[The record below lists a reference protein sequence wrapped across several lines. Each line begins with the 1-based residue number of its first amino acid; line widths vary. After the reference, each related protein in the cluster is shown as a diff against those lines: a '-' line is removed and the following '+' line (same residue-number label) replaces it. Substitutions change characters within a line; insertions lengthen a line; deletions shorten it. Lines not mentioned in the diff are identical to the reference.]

1 MIDLKQGEGYVFEQI
16 VTDSTVEGGLA
27 DLTGAE
33 AWLSFRKIGTADI
46 KHKKCTIDLLTSKVS
61 GPLTGSNTQEA
72 GNHKVEMKIWLND
85 LPLVL
90 MQEEVRVADSEMP
103 VMPTVE
109 TL

>member
-16 VTDSTVEGGLA
+16 VTDSSVESGLA

-33 AWLSFRKIGTADI
+33 AWLSFRKIGTSVI
-46 KHKKCTIDLLTSKVS
+46 KYKRCAIDLVTSNVS
-61 GPLTGSNTQEA
+61 GSLFGSNTQEA
-72 GNHKVEMKIWLND
+72 GAHKVEMKIWLND

-103 VMPTVE
+103 VKPTAE